1 MAPSVRLCRW
11 LHSGQVTLRASEA
24 GSKFLQVRRSVSCL
38 LKRCIPTAGKQLDD
52 GESSEAA
59 VDVTFEDA
67 ALALI
72 AGSVEAVAAVRSDG
86 RQRRSDV

>member
-1 MAPSVRLCRW
+1 MP
-11 LHSGQVTLRASEA
+11 
-24 GSKFLQVRRSVSCL
+24 
-38 LKRCIPTAGKQLDD
+38 LKRCIPTAGKQVDD

-72 AGSVEAVAAVRSDG
+72 AGSVEAVAAVRGDG
-86 RQRRSDV
+86 LSGEATSQFLTGHPEGTSLA